1 MSGDAGGGRVGD
13 GMSGDARGW
22 DDGGGGGG
30 GLTVAVGMEWAG
42 TMMTD
47 ERTRSGSKSVIRF
60 IKSQTKLL
68 LRQSYFSGNVTSQT
82 KLLLRQRSCKSIHL
96 KKPRFR
102 LSHVSLALEPM
113 YPDYLS
119 VRTDSTFPQSLI
131 YRDSFFARL
140 ARLRAGCIATA
151 FPQEWPLCS
160 PSLSNQAK

>member
-68 LRQSYFSGNVTSQT
+68 LRQRYFSDKVTSPTTFLQINSPQET
-82 KLLLRQRSCKSIHL
+82 TIPL
-96 KKPRFR
+96 KP
-102 LSHVSLALEPM
+102 
-113 YPDYLS
+113 
-119 VRTDSTFPQSLI
+119 
-131 YRDSFFARL
+131 RL
-140 ARLRAGCIATA
+140 ARLRADVSRLPFGKNGLDVPSKPDI
-151 FPQEWPLCS
+151 PRQLLCTSRS
-160 PSLSNQAK
+160 P